1 MIEVDVKYFKMKAP
15 SRGSDKF
22 FRYTHFS
29 IKGHADNLDATS
41 NIKVCS
47 AITACCEAIYY
58 YLYEEGEMSCK
69 FKLEK
74 GLFEYGSYED
84 SSVIKLP
91 SYSCEL
97 MYGLN
102 TLLCVLALL
111 HEKYPQA
118 FSKFSIVNVKEN

>member
-1 MIEVDVKYFKMKAP
+1 MIEVDVKYKKMNAP
-15 SRGSDKF
+15 TKGSDKF
-22 FRYTHFS
+22 FRYVYFS

-47 AITACCEAIYY
+47 AITTCCEAIYY
-58 YLYEEGEMSCK
+58 YLYEEGESTTR
-69 FKLEK
+69 FKLER
-74 GLFEYGSYED
+74 GLFEYGYEETT
-84 SSVIKLP
+84 SKINK

-111 HEKYPQA
+111 HEKYPKA
-118 FSKFSIVNVKEN
+118 FSKFSIKNIKEE